1 MLQLYIFA
9 HSNIYSMNQKVIA
22 ASLILV
28 MFMLVFPKISCAQKN
43 VQDTTI
49 NTFILSV
56 NYAYQFP
63 AGDMA
68 ERFGNNSTIGPAFHY
83 KTNANWLWTL
93 EMNFIFG
100 IDVKNSKTIIKD
112 IVTEDGNV
120 IGLDG
125 IYANVR
131 PMERGFTLFGKV
143 GKVIPVF
150 NINPNSGLFF
160 NFGAGYIQHKIR
172 WDVEGNNVPAL
183 DGDYKKGYD
192 RFTEGLALSQEIGL
206 FFMGDQ
212 RLWNFR
218 VSAEAVE
225 SFTRMKRYNF
235 DTMQGEDKNRL
246 DLFFGL
252 KLSWMIPLYGRAPK
266 EIYYY

>member
-1 MLQLYIFA
+1 M
-9 HSNIYSMNQKVIA
+9 SQKVIA
-22 ASLILV
+22 VRIIFLSLIIVLSNAL
-28 MFMLVFPKISCAQKN
+28 MAQKD

-49 NTFILSV
+49 STFIISA
-56 NYAYQFP
+56 NYAYQIP

-68 ERFGNNSTIGPAFHY
+68 SRYGNNSTIGPAFHY
-83 KTNANWLWTL
+83 KTDANWLWTA

-100 IDVKNSKTIIKD
+100 NDVKNSSELIADLT
-112 IVTEDGNV
+112 TSDGSI

-131 PMERGFTLFGKV
+131 AMERGFTLFGKV
-143 GKVIPVF
+143 GKIIPAF

-160 NFGAGYIQHKIR
+160 NAGLGYIQHKIR

-192 RFTEGLALSQEIGL
+192 RFTEGFALTQEIGL
-206 FFMGDQ
+206 FYMGDQ
-212 RLWNFR
+212 RLWNFK
-218 VSAEAVE
+218 VSLEAVE
-225 SFTRMKRYNF
+225 SFTIMKRYNF
-235 DTMQGEDKNRL
+235 DTMLGEDKNRL

-252 KLSWMIPLYGRAPK
+252 KIGWMIPLYGRAPK
-266 EIYYY
+266 KMYYF

>member
-1 MLQLYIFA
+1 MNRKLIVAGLIFFT
-9 HSNIYSMNQKVIA
+9 IVLVI
-22 ASLILV
+22 
-28 MFMLVFPKISCAQKN
+28 PKTTIAQKN
-43 VQDTTI
+43 VHDTTI
-49 NTFILSV
+49 STLIISV

-63 AGDMA
+63 GGDMA
-68 ERFGNNSTIGPAFHY
+68 ESYGNNSTIGPAFQY
-83 KTNANWLWTL
+83 KTDKNWLWSV

-100 IDVKNSKTIIKD
+100 TDVKNNKEMISN
-112 IVTEDGNV
+112 IVTEEGSI

-131 PMERGFTLFGKV
+131 PMERGFTLFGKL
-143 GKVIPVF
+143 GKVIPAF

-160 NFGAGYIQHKIR
+160 NLGAGYIQHKIR

-192 RFTEGLALSQEIGL
+192 RFSEGFALTQEIGL
-206 FFMGDQ
+206 FYMGDQ

-225 SFTRMKRYNF
+225 SLTTMKRYNF
-235 DTMQGEDKNRL
+235 DTMQGEDKSRL

-252 KLSWMIPLYGRAPK
+252 KVSWMIPLYGRAAK